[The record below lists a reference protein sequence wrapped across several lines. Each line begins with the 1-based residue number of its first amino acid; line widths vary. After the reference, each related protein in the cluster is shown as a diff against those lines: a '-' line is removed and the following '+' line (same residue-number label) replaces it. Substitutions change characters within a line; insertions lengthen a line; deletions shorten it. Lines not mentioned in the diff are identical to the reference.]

1 MYFASTSQASSANL
15 ICMHVYKNPNY
26 SSCWSTHKLSSKTE
40 HLKLSSLILNLY
52 QDPASLQ
59 LITAHKTTHSTKSLM
74 RMTKCVH
81 KINKNR
87 LSYIAGFHVYICT
100 FMI

>member
-15 ICMHVYKNPNY
+15 TCMHMYKNPYY

-40 HLKLSSLILNLY
+40 HLKFSSLILNSY
-52 QDPASLQ
+52 QDATFLQ

-74 RMTKCVH
+74 RIKCVH

-87 LSYIAGFHVYICT
+87 
-100 FMI
+100 